1 MALLICS
8 LRKPNFFLFQK
19 NSVDPQGLFSC
30 KLIDKKQAQLRNRRE
45 LMGATKAASQKQ
57 SMFHR
62 VSKANAFSIV
72 MGIYLA
78 FNTRIVQ
85 LGPNWDGPLWEIHPL
100 AAILK
105 IMSLLALLYVLAMK
119 IEENGYKKW
128 QALLWLVPLLG
139 PVYVLYLAFSNNFTG
154 NK

>member
-1 MALLICS
+1 
-8 LRKPNFFLFQK
+8 
-19 NSVDPQGLFSC
+19 
-30 KLIDKKQAQLRNRRE
+30 
-45 LMGATKAASQKQ
+45 MGSIKAPSQKQ

-62 VSKANAFSIV
+62 AVKTNAFSIV

-85 LGPNWDGPLWEIHPL
+85 LGPNWDGPLWEIHPI

-105 IMSLLALLYVLAMK
+105 LMSLLALLYVLAMK
-119 IEENGYKKW
+119 LEENGYKKW

-139 PVYVLYLAFSNNFTG
+139 PMYVLYLAFSNTFMES
-154 NK
+154 K

>member
-8 LRKPNFFLFQK
+8 LKKPNFFLFQK
-19 NSVDPQGLFSC
+19 NSVDPQGLVSC

-85 LGPNWDGPLWEIHPL
+85 LGPNWDGPPL
-100 AAILK
+100 GNSSARSDFENHVSFSTPLRFSHENRREWLQKMASAAMARSSFRAGLCTLSSI
-105 IMSLLALLYVLAMK
+105 
-119 IEENGYKKW
+119 
-128 QALLWLVPLLG
+128 
-139 PVYVLYLAFSNNFTG
+139 F
-154 NK
+154 